1 MGFKRIETKRKSTYA
16 AEQIVEAIRRGRYKV
31 GDKLPPEREIA
42 EQMGVSRPSVREAIS
57 ALQIAGILES
67 RPGDGTYVVRVPQS
81 LEEQYPALVLLE
93 QSESLAEAFEA
104 RRALEESVVRLAC
117 EKATPEDLKR
127 IGRELRDMARAA
139 QAQNFDAFMEANQRF
154 HRAIAEATHNS
165 LLLRALEPLLE
176 VMRQRLPR
184 ELRGKY
190 YREDARKFERT
201 YEIHRRIF
209 EALAARDAARAAR
222 AVRRHFDVLERDL
235 NE

>member
-16 AEQIVEAIRRGRYKV
+16 AEQIVEAIRRGRYRV

-57 ALQIAGILES
+57 ALQI
-67 RPGDGTYVVRVPQS
+67 
-81 LEEQYPALVLLE
+81 
-93 QSESLAEAFEA
+93 
-104 RRALEESVVRLAC
+104 
-117 EKATPEDLKR
+117 
-127 IGRELRDMARAA
+127 
-139 QAQNFDAFMEANQRF
+139 EANQRF

-209 EALAARDAARAAR
+209 EALAVRDAARAAR
-222 AVRRHFDVLERDL
+222 AVRRHFDVLGGGVPGAARKL
-235 NE
+235 